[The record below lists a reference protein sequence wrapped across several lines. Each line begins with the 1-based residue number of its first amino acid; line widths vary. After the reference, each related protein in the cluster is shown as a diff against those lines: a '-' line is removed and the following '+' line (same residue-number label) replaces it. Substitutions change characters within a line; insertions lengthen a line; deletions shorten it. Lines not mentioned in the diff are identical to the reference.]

1 MNGLDMKAFCRCLM
15 FFAGFMCLS
24 PELMAAPKAKTPDNP
39 AALDPDFYQWI
50 TSEQGQKA
58 SLTQLRQQCDKVLDA
73 AKNLSCSVS
82 VFARMLEA
90 KAANQ
95 IPEYYLAIKGKHA
108 RAIEASAD
116 LKPLFS
122 TFGHQ
127 SLAIL
132 AAAGDFSM
140 KGSNQHEVL
149 RIYPQAND
157 AYVADEVLPF
167 IDVDGPNG
175 TSARFVVDTG
185 APQTRVN
192 IDTAKQ
198 MGIRLLPDA
207 QYRYSTF
214 YGEKGLA
221 ARLGILRSLKVGTR
235 EFRNVLVF
243 VSDRDNLLGLDLIS
257 KLGRLKIT
265 RSALE
270 LNPAPARRC
279 DAFIAFN
286 RVDLNQ
292 RLVVAAQLDRR
303 TTQAI
308 IDTGNVD
315 YLTSALPGRQVNA
328 VQALTP
334 GSSNGYTGDNK
345 HFQRFD
351 GVLVMQGN
359 IMAVSYK
366 YYPGFTIPPSLLDGQ
381 YVPSILLGWRAFKDF
396 ELNLDLDSGRS
407 CFNKV

>member
-1 MNGLDMKAFCRCLM
+1 MWVSTGLMSAVRIKA
-15 FFAGFMCLS
+15 
-24 PELMAAPKAKTPDNP
+24 P
-39 AALDPDFYQWI
+39 AADQDFYQWVE
-50 TSEQGQKA
+50 TEQGRNA
-58 SLTQLRQQCDKVLDA
+58 SLAQLRQQCDKELDA
-73 AKNLSCSVS
+73 DKHLDCSVS
-82 VFARMLEA
+82 VLARMLEA
-90 KAANQ
+90 KVANQ
-95 IPEYYLAIKGKHA
+95 LPEYYLAIKGRHA
-108 RAIEASAD
+108 RAIEASAE

-122 TFGHQ
+122 MFGDK

-132 AAAGDFSM
+132 ATTGNFSV
-140 KGSNQHEVL
+140 SDSVRHEVL
-149 RIYPQAND
+149 PLHPYAND
-157 AYVADEVLPF
+157 FYIAQEVLPF
-167 IDVDGPNG
+167 IDVGAANG
-175 TSARFVVDTG
+175 VSARFVLDTG

-214 YGEKGLA
+214 YGEKDLA

-243 VSDRDNLLGLDLIS
+243 VSDRENLLGLDLIS

-265 RSALE
+265 RNALE

-303 TTQAI
+303 TTLAI

-315 YLTSALPGRQVNA
+315 YLTAALPGRQANA

-351 GVLVMQGN
+351 GILVMQGN

-366 YYPGFTIPPSLLDGQ
+366 YYPGFTIPPSLLGGQ

>member
-1 MNGLDMKAFCRCLM
+1 MTGLNMKTFALLA
-15 FFAGFMCLS
+15 FFATAMWVPTG
-24 PELMAAPKAKTPDNP
+24 LMSAVQIKAP
-39 AALDPDFYQWI
+39 AADQDFYQWVE
-50 TSEQGQKA
+50 TEQGRSA
-58 SLTQLRQQCDKVLDA
+58 SLAQLRQQCDKELNADKHLD
-73 AKNLSCSVS
+73 CSVS
-82 VFARMLEA
+82 VLARMLEA
-90 KAANQ
+90 KVANQ
-95 IPEYYLAIKGKHA
+95 VPEYYLSIKGRHA
-108 RAIEASAD
+108 RAIEASPG

-122 TFGHQ
+122 MFGDK

-132 AAAGDFSM
+132 ATTGNFSV
-140 KGSNQHEVL
+140 SDSVRHEVL
-149 RIYPQAND
+149 PLHPFAND
-157 AYVADEVLPF
+157 FYIAQEVLPF
-167 IDVDGPNG
+167 IDVRAVNG
-175 TSARFVVDTG
+175 VSARFVLDTG

-243 VSDRDNLLGLDLIS
+243 VSDRENLLGLDLIS

-265 RSALE
+265 RNALE

-292 RLVVAAQLDRR
+292 RLVVAAQLDSR
-303 TTQAI
+303 TTLAI

-315 YLTSALPGRQVNA
+315 YLTAALPGRQANA

-334 GSSNGYTGDNK
+334 GSSNGYTGGDK
-345 HFQRFD
+345 HVQRFD

-366 YYPGFTIPPSLLDGQ
+366 YYPGFTIPPSLLGGQ

-396 ELNLDLDSGRS
+396 ELNLDLGSGRS

>member
-1 MNGLDMKAFCRCLM
+1 MTGLNMKTFALLA
-15 FFAGFMCLS
+15 FFATAMWVPTG
-24 PELMAAPKAKTPDNP
+24 LMSAVQIKAP
-39 AALDPDFYQWI
+39 AADQDFYQWVE
-50 TSEQGQKA
+50 TEQGRNA
-58 SLTQLRQQCDKVLDA
+58 SLAQLRQQCDKELDA
-73 AKNLSCSVS
+73 DKHLDCSVS
-82 VFARMLEA
+82 VLARMLEA
-90 KAANQ
+90 KVANQ
-95 IPEYYLAIKGKHA
+95 LPEYYLAIKGRHA
-108 RAIEASAD
+108 RAIEASAG

-122 TFGHQ
+122 MFGDK

-132 AAAGDFSM
+132 ATTGNFSV
-140 KGSNQHEVL
+140 SDSVRHEVL
-149 RIYPQAND
+149 PLHPYAND
-157 AYVADEVLPF
+157 FYIAQEVLPF
-167 IDVDGPNG
+167 IDVGAANG
-175 TSARFVVDTG
+175 VSARFVLDTG

-243 VSDRDNLLGLDLIS
+243 VSDRENLLGLDLIS

-265 RSALE
+265 RNALE

-303 TTQAI
+303 TTLAI

-315 YLTSALPGRQVNA
+315 YLTAALPGRQANA

-351 GVLVMQGN
+351 GILVMQGN

-366 YYPGFTIPPSLLDGQ
+366 YYPGFTIPPSLLGGQ

>member
-1 MNGLDMKAFCRCLM
+1 
-15 FFAGFMCLS
+15 
-24 PELMAAPKAKTPDNP
+24 
-39 AALDPDFYQWI
+39 
-50 TSEQGQKA
+50 
-58 SLTQLRQQCDKVLDA
+58 
-73 AKNLSCSVS
+73 
-82 VFARMLEA
+82 MLEA
-90 KAANQ
+90 KVANQ
-95 IPEYYLAIKGKHA
+95 LPEYYLAIKGRHA
-108 RAIEASAD
+108 RAIEASAE

-122 TFGHQ
+122 MFGDK

-132 AAAGDFSM
+132 ATTGNFSV
-140 KGSNQHEVL
+140 SDSVRHEVL
-149 RIYPQAND
+149 PLHPYAND
-157 AYVADEVLPF
+157 FYIAQEVLPF
-167 IDVDGPNG
+167 IDVGAANG
-175 TSARFVVDTG
+175 VSARFVLDTG

-214 YGEKGLA
+214 YGEKDLA

-243 VSDRDNLLGLDLIS
+243 VSDRENLLGLDLIS

-265 RSALE
+265 RNALE
-270 LNPAPARRC
+270 LNPAPVRRC

-303 TTQAI
+303 TTLAI

-315 YLTSALPGRQVNA
+315 YLTAALPGRQANA

-351 GVLVMQGN
+351 GILVMQGN

-366 YYPGFTIPPSLLDGQ
+366 YYPGFTIPPSLLGGQ

-396 ELNLDLDSGRS
+396 ELNLDLGSGRS

>member
-1 MNGLDMKAFCRCLM
+1 MTGLNMKT
-15 FFAGFMCLS
+15 FALLALFASSLWVSTGLIS
-24 PELMAAPKAKTPDNP
+24 AARTTSVD
-39 AALDPDFYQWI
+39 DQDFYRWI
-50 TSEQGQKA
+50 DSEQGRSA
-58 SLTQLRQQCDKVLDA
+58 SLAQLRQQCDKVLDPDRH
-73 AKNLSCSVS
+73 LSCSVT

-95 IPEYYLAIKGKHA
+95 IPEYYLAIKDKHA
-108 RAIEASAD
+108 RAIAADAD

-122 TFGHQ
+122 TFGSK

-132 AAAGDFSM
+132 AATGDFSVN
-140 KGSNQHEVL
+140 GLARHEVL
-149 RIYPQAND
+149 PLHPYADNF
-157 AYVADEVLPF
+157 YVAEEVLPF
-167 IDVDGPNG
+167 IDVGAANG
-175 TSARFVVDTG
+175 ASARFVLDTG

-192 IDTAKQ
+192 IDTAKK

-207 QYRYSTF
+207 FYRYSTF

-221 ARLGILRSLKVGTR
+221 ARLGILGSLKVGTR

-265 RSALE
+265 SRTLE
-270 LNPAPARRC
+270 LNSPPATRC
-279 DAFIAFN
+279 DALTVVS
-286 RVDLNQ
+286 RQDLNQ

-303 TTQAI
+303 VTQAI

-315 YLTSALPGRQVNA
+315 YLTASSPGRQLSV

-334 GSSNGYTGDNK
+334 GSSNAYTGDK
-345 HFQRFD
+345 RHFQRFD

-359 IMAVSYK
+359 IMVVSYK
-366 YYPGFTIPPSLLDGQ
+366 YYPGFTIPPSLLGGQ

-396 ELNLDLDSGRS
+396 ELNLDLGSGRS
-407 CFNKV
+407 CLNKV

>member
-1 MNGLDMKAFCRCLM
+1 MTGLNMKT
-15 FFAGFMCLS
+15 FALLALCASAMWLS
-24 PELMAAPKAKTPDNP
+24 TGVISAAQTNAPVADQ
-39 AALDPDFYQWI
+39 DFYRWI
-50 TSEQGQKA
+50 DSEQGRSA
-58 SLTQLRQQCDKVLDA
+58 SLAQLRQQCDKVLDA
-73 AKNLSCSVS
+73 DRHLSCSVT
-82 VFARMLEA
+82 VFARLLEA

-95 IPEYYLAIKGKHA
+95 LPEYYLAIKARHA
-108 RAIEASAD
+108 RAIAASAD

-122 TFGHQ
+122 TFGSK
-127 SLAIL
+127 SLAML
-132 AAAGDFSM
+132 AATGDFTVKGSMRHEVLPLYPYAGDFYIAE
-140 KGSNQHEVL
+140 Q
-149 RIYPQAND
+149 
-157 AYVADEVLPF
+157 VLPF
-167 IDVDGPNG
+167 IEVGAANG
-175 TSARFVVDTG
+175 ASARFVLDTG

-207 QYRYSTF
+207 FYRYSTF

-265 RSALE
+265 SRTLE
-270 LNPAPARRC
+270 LDPPPATGC
-279 DAFIAFN
+279 DASVVVS
-286 RVDLNQ
+286 RLDLNQ

-303 TTQAI
+303 ATQAI

-315 YLTSALPGRQVNA
+315 YLTASSPGRRLSV

-334 GSSNGYTGDNK
+334 GSSSVSTNDNK
-345 HFQRFD
+345 RFQRFD
-351 GVLVMQGN
+351 GVLALQGN
-359 IMAVSYK
+359 TMAVTYK
-366 YYPGFTIPPSLLDGQ
+366 YYPGFTIPPALIAGQ

-396 ELNLDLDSGRS
+396 ELNLDLDSGHS
-407 CFNKV
+407 CLNKV

>member
-1 MNGLDMKAFCRCLM
+1 MTGLNMKT
-15 FFAGFMCLS
+15 FALLALFASSLWVSTGLIS
-24 PELMAAPKAKTPDNP
+24 AARTTSVD
-39 AALDPDFYQWI
+39 DQDFYRWI
-50 TSEQGQKA
+50 DSEQGRSA
-58 SLTQLRQQCDKVLDA
+58 SLAQLRQQCDKVLDPDRH
-73 AKNLSCSVS
+73 LSCSVT

-95 IPEYYLAIKGKHA
+95 IPEYYLAIKDKHA
-108 RAIEASAD
+108 RAIAADAD

-122 TFGHQ
+122 TFGSK

-132 AAAGDFSM
+132 AATGDFSVN
-140 KGSNQHEVL
+140 GLARHEVL
-149 RIYPQAND
+149 PLHPYADNF
-157 AYVADEVLPF
+157 YVAEEVLPF
-167 IDVDGPNG
+167 IDVGAANG
-175 TSARFVVDTG
+175 ASARFVLDTG

-192 IDTAKQ
+192 IDTAKK
-198 MGIRLLPDA
+198 MGVRLLPDA
-207 QYRYSTF
+207 FYRYSTF

-221 ARLGILRSLKVGTR
+221 ARLGILGSLKVGTR

-265 RSALE
+265 SRTLE
-270 LNPAPARRC
+270 LNSPPATRC
-279 DAFIAFN
+279 DALTVVS
-286 RVDLNQ
+286 RQDLNQ

-303 TTQAI
+303 ATQAI

-315 YLTSALPGRQVNA
+315 YLTASSPGRQLSV

-334 GSSNGYTGDNK
+334 GSSNAYTGDK
-345 HFQRFD
+345 RHFQRFD

-359 IMAVSYK
+359 IMVVSYK
-366 YYPGFTIPPSLLDGQ
+366 YYPGFTIPPSLLGGQ

-396 ELNLDLDSGRS
+396 ELNLDLGSGRS
-407 CFNKV
+407 CLNKV

>member
-1 MNGLDMKAFCRCLM
+1 MTGLNMKT
-15 FFAGFMCLS
+15 FALLALFASSLWVSTGLIS
-24 PELMAAPKAKTPDNP
+24 AARTTSVD
-39 AALDPDFYQWI
+39 DQDFYRWI
-50 TSEQGQKA
+50 DSEQGRNA
-58 SLTQLRQQCDKVLDA
+58 SLAQLRHQCDKVLDA
-73 AKNLSCSVS
+73 DRHLSCSVT

-95 IPEYYLAIKGKHA
+95 LPEYYLAIKDKHA
-108 RAIEASAD
+108 RAIAADAD

-122 TFGHQ
+122 TFGSK

-132 AAAGDFSM
+132 AATGDFSVN
-140 KGSNQHEVL
+140 GLARHEVL
-149 RIYPQAND
+149 PLHPYADNF
-157 AYVADEVLPF
+157 YVAEEVLPF
-167 IDVDGPNG
+167 IDVGAANG
-175 TSARFVVDTG
+175 ASARFVLDTG

-192 IDTAKQ
+192 IDTAKK
-198 MGIRLLPDA
+198 MGVRLLPDA
-207 QYRYSTF
+207 FYRYSTF

-221 ARLGILRSLKVGTR
+221 ARLGILGSLKVGTR

-265 RSALE
+265 SRTLE
-270 LNPAPARRC
+270 LNSPPATRC
-279 DAFIAFN
+279 DALTVVS
-286 RVDLNQ
+286 RQDLNQ

-303 TTQAI
+303 ATQAI

-315 YLTSALPGRQVNA
+315 YLTASSPGRQLSV

-334 GSSNGYTGDNK
+334 GSSNAYTGDK
-345 HFQRFD
+345 RHFQRFD

-359 IMAVSYK
+359 IMVVSYK
-366 YYPGFTIPPSLLDGQ
+366 YYPGFTIPPSLLGGQ

-396 ELNLDLDSGRS
+396 ELNLDLGSGRS
-407 CFNKV
+407 CLNKV

>member
-1 MNGLDMKAFCRCLM
+1 MTGLNMKT
-15 FFAGFMCLS
+15 FALLALFASSLWVSTGLIS
-24 PELMAAPKAKTPDNP
+24 AARTTSVD
-39 AALDPDFYQWI
+39 DQDFYRWI
-50 TSEQGQKA
+50 DSEQGRSA
-58 SLTQLRQQCDKVLDA
+58 SLAQLRQQCDKVLDPDRH
-73 AKNLSCSVS
+73 LSCSVT

-95 IPEYYLAIKGKHA
+95 LPEYYLAIKDKHA
-108 RAIEASAD
+108 RAIAADAD

-122 TFGHQ
+122 TFGSK

-132 AAAGDFSM
+132 AATGDFTVN
-140 KGSNQHEVL
+140 GLARHEVL
-149 RIYPQAND
+149 PLHPYADNF
-157 AYVADEVLPF
+157 YVAEEVLPF
-167 IDVDGPNG
+167 IDVGAANG
-175 TSARFVVDTG
+175 ASARFVLDTG

-192 IDTAKQ
+192 IDTAKK

-207 QYRYSTF
+207 FYRYSTF

-221 ARLGILRSLKVGTR
+221 ARLGILGSLKVGTR

-265 RSALE
+265 SRTLE
-270 LNPAPARRC
+270 LNSPPATRC
-279 DAFIAFN
+279 DALTVVS
-286 RVDLNQ
+286 RQDLNQ

-303 TTQAI
+303 ATQAI

-315 YLTSALPGRQVNA
+315 YLTASSPGRQLSV

-334 GSSNGYTGDNK
+334 GSSNAYTGDK
-345 HFQRFD
+345 RHFQRFD

-359 IMAVSYK
+359 IMVVSYK
-366 YYPGFTIPPSLLDGQ
+366 YYPGFTIPPSLLGGQ

-396 ELNLDLDSGRS
+396 ELNLDLGSGRS
-407 CFNKV
+407 CLNKV

>member
-1 MNGLDMKAFCRCLM
+1 MTGLNMKT
-15 FFAGFMCLS
+15 FALLALFATAMWVSTGLVS
-24 PELMAAPKAKTPDNP
+24 AVQTKAPVADQ
-39 AALDPDFYQWI
+39 DFYQWVE
-50 TSEQGQKA
+50 TEQGHNA
-58 SLTQLRQQCDKVLDA
+58 SLAQLRQQCDKVLDA
-73 AKNLSCSVS
+73 DKHLDCSVT
-82 VFARMLEA
+82 VLARMLEA
-90 KAANQ
+90 KVVNQ
-95 IPEYYLAIKGKHA
+95 LPEYYLAIKGRHA

-122 TFGHQ
+122 MFGDK

-132 AAAGDFSM
+132 AMTGNFSVS
-140 KGSNQHEVL
+140 GSARHEVL
-149 RIYPQAND
+149 PLHPYAND
-157 AYVADEVLPF
+157 FYIAQEVLPF
-167 IDVDGPNG
+167 IDVGAANG
-175 TSARFVVDTG
+175 VSARFVLDTG

-243 VSDRDNLLGLDLIS
+243 VSERDNLLGLDLIS

-270 LNPAPARRC
+270 LNPAPVRRC
-279 DAFIAFN
+279 DAFIAFS
-286 RVDLNQ
+286 RQDLNQ

-315 YLTSALPGRQVNA
+315 YLTAASPGRQVNA
-328 VQALTP
+328 VQAQTP

-396 ELNLDLDSGRS
+396 ELNLDLASGRS

>member
-1 MNGLDMKAFCRCLM
+1 MTGLNMKTFALLA
-15 FFAGFMCLS
+15 FFATAMWVPTG
-24 PELMAAPKAKTPDNP
+24 LMSAVQIKAP
-39 AALDPDFYQWI
+39 AADQDFYQWVE
-50 TSEQGQKA
+50 TEQGRNA
-58 SLTQLRQQCDKVLDA
+58 SLAQWRQQCDKELDA
-73 AKNLSCSVS
+73 DKHLDCSVT
-82 VFARMLEA
+82 VLARMLEA
-90 KAANQ
+90 KVANQ
-95 IPEYYLAIKGKHA
+95 LPEYYLAIKGRHA
-108 RAIEASAD
+108 RAIEASAE

-122 TFGHQ
+122 MFGDK

-132 AAAGDFSM
+132 ATTGNFSV
-140 KGSNQHEVL
+140 SDSVRHEVL
-149 RIYPQAND
+149 PLHPYAND
-157 AYVADEVLPF
+157 FYIAQEVLPF
-167 IDVDGPNG
+167 IDVGSANG
-175 TSARFVVDTG
+175 VSARFVLDTG

-214 YGEKGLA
+214 YGEKDLA

-243 VSDRDNLLGLDLIS
+243 VSDRENLLGLDLIS

-265 RSALE
+265 RNALE

-303 TTQAI
+303 TTLAI

-315 YLTSALPGRQVNA
+315 YLTAALPGRQANA

-351 GVLVMQGN
+351 GILVMQGN

-366 YYPGFTIPPSLLDGQ
+366 YYPGFTIPPSLLGGQ

-396 ELNLDLDSGRS
+396 ELNLDLGSGRS

>member
-1 MNGLDMKAFCRCLM
+1 MTGLNMKT
-15 FFAGFMCLS
+15 FALLALFASSLWVSTGLIS
-24 PELMAAPKAKTPDNP
+24 AARTTSVD
-39 AALDPDFYQWI
+39 DQDFYRWI
-50 TSEQGQKA
+50 DSEQGRSA
-58 SLTQLRQQCDKVLDA
+58 SLAQLRQQCDKVLDPDRH
-73 AKNLSCSVS
+73 LSCSVT

-95 IPEYYLAIKGKHA
+95 LPEYYLAIKDKHA
-108 RAIEASAD
+108 RAIAADAD

-122 TFGHQ
+122 TFGSK

-132 AAAGDFSM
+132 AATGDFSVN
-140 KGSNQHEVL
+140 GLARHEVL
-149 RIYPQAND
+149 PLHPYADNFH
-157 AYVADEVLPF
+157 VAEEVLPF
-167 IDVDGPNG
+167 IDVGAANG
-175 TSARFVVDTG
+175 ASARFVLDTG

-192 IDTAKQ
+192 IDTAKK

-207 QYRYSTF
+207 FYRYSTF

-221 ARLGILRSLKVGTR
+221 ARLGILGSLKVGTR

-265 RSALE
+265 SRTLE
-270 LNPAPARRC
+270 LNSPPATRC
-279 DAFIAFN
+279 DALTVVS
-286 RVDLNQ
+286 RQDLNQ

-303 TTQAI
+303 VTQAI

-315 YLTSALPGRQVNA
+315 YLTASSPGRQLSV

-334 GSSNGYTGDNK
+334 GSSNAYTGDK
-345 HFQRFD
+345 RHFQRFD

-359 IMAVSYK
+359 IMVVSYK
-366 YYPGFTIPPSLLDGQ
+366 YYPGFTIPPSLLGGQ

-396 ELNLDLDSGRS
+396 ELNLDLGSGRS
-407 CFNKV
+407 CLNKV

>member
-1 MNGLDMKAFCRCLM
+1 MKTFALLALFASSLWVSTGLI
-15 FFAGFMCLS
+15 S
-24 PELMAAPKAKTPDNP
+24 AARTTSVD
-39 AALDPDFYQWI
+39 DQDFYRWI
-50 TSEQGQKA
+50 DSEQGRSA
-58 SLTQLRQQCDKVLDA
+58 SLAQLRQQCDKVLDPDRH
-73 AKNLSCSVS
+73 LSCSVT

-95 IPEYYLAIKGKHA
+95 LPEYYLAIKDKHA
-108 RAIEASAD
+108 RAIAADAD

-122 TFGHQ
+122 TFGSK

-132 AAAGDFSM
+132 AATGDFSVN
-140 KGSNQHEVL
+140 GLARHEVL
-149 RIYPQAND
+149 PLHPYADNFH
-157 AYVADEVLPF
+157 VAEEVLPF
-167 IDVDGPNG
+167 IDVGAANG
-175 TSARFVVDTG
+175 ASARFVLDTG

-192 IDTAKQ
+192 IDTAKK

-207 QYRYSTF
+207 FYRYSTF

-221 ARLGILRSLKVGTR
+221 ARLGILGSLKVGTR

-265 RSALE
+265 SRTLE
-270 LNPAPARRC
+270 LNSPPATRC
-279 DAFIAFN
+279 DALTVVS
-286 RVDLNQ
+286 RQDLNQ

-303 TTQAI
+303 VTQAI

-315 YLTSALPGRQVNA
+315 YLTASSPGRQLSV

-334 GSSNGYTGDNK
+334 GSSNAYTGDK
-345 HFQRFD
+345 RHFQRFD

-359 IMAVSYK
+359 IMVVSYK
-366 YYPGFTIPPSLLDGQ
+366 YYPGFTIPPSLLGGQ

-396 ELNLDLDSGRS
+396 ELNLDLGSGRS
-407 CFNKV
+407 CLNKV

>member
-1 MNGLDMKAFCRCLM
+1 MWVPTGLMSAVQIKA
-15 FFAGFMCLS
+15 
-24 PELMAAPKAKTPDNP
+24 P
-39 AALDPDFYQWI
+39 AADQDFYQWVE
-50 TSEQGQKA
+50 TEQGRNA
-58 SLTQLRQQCDKVLDA
+58 SLAQWRQQCDKELDA
-73 AKNLSCSVS
+73 DKHLDCSVT
-82 VFARMLEA
+82 VLARMLEA
-90 KAANQ
+90 KVANQ
-95 IPEYYLAIKGKHA
+95 LPEYYLAIKGRHA
-108 RAIEASAD
+108 RAIEASAE

-122 TFGHQ
+122 MFGDK

-132 AAAGDFSM
+132 ATTGNFSV
-140 KGSNQHEVL
+140 SDSVRHEVL
-149 RIYPQAND
+149 PLHPYAND
-157 AYVADEVLPF
+157 FYIAQEVLPF
-167 IDVDGPNG
+167 IDVGAANG
-175 TSARFVVDTG
+175 VSARFVLDTG

-214 YGEKGLA
+214 YGEKDLA

-243 VSDRDNLLGLDLIS
+243 VSDRENLLGLDLIS

-265 RSALE
+265 RNALE
-270 LNPAPARRC
+270 LNPAPVRRC

-303 TTQAI
+303 TTLAI

-315 YLTSALPGRQVNA
+315 YLTAALPGRQANA

-351 GVLVMQGN
+351 GILVMQGN

-366 YYPGFTIPPSLLDGQ
+366 YYPGFTIPPSLLGGQ

-396 ELNLDLDSGRS
+396 ELNLDLGSGRS